1 MNKIIFSFFL
11 VLFLLDLFLR
21 VLPTVDKHKGIDFE
35 VVSFEPFKMIEPEK
49 PKFNKHLFGE
59 IKELEVSLKEPKKVV
74 EVEPKLQLL
83 AIYSTP
89 EPYAF
94 VRASNRN
101 WPSKKLKIGELFAG
115 YKFVEI
121 TQFGAVFEKAGKSQE
136 FKVFKR

>member
-1 MNKIIFSFFL
+1 MNRLIFSFFFL
-11 VLFLLDLFLR
+11 LFLSDLFLR
-21 VLPTVDKHKGIDFE
+21 VLPTVDEDKSVDFE
-35 VVSFEPFKMIEPEK
+35 VVSTEQFKMIEPEK

-59 IKELEVSLKEPKKVV
+59 IKEQEVSSKKIKKVV
-74 EVEPKLQLL
+74 KVEPKLQLL